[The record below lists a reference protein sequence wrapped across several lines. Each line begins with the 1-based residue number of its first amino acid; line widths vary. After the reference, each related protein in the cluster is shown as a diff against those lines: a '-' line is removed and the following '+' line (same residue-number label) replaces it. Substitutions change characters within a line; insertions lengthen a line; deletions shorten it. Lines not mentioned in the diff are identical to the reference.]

1 MAAVEPMPPANPQA
15 VSAVKQSSPV
25 GVLVSWLEPDNG
37 ADPALHPI
45 TSYKIYR
52 STSTGTE
59 TFLAQVT
66 NSPTNKHTKYLDTT
80 ALPTE
85 PNYFYHVTA
94 VNDIGES
101 GFCQELSIG
110 SIAGCPLGGSPCAA
124 PFTTVACA
132 GAAGT
137 VPTDPTSGELTIQTV
152 NIGEPFTSCTDNSI
166 TFVMQVQTLD
176 PASSG
181 STVLPPNAE
190 WQILFNIKDTNNGD
204 RTAYV
209 AVSTIPPNS
218 PATPAVTLGRRDPRT
233 GGAGTIDTGICTASA
248 TSTCAILTGT
258 ETKDGKITFKLN
270 AANIIT
276 FGTANSLAV
285 DPTPFNWD
293 ARNPGTKLSS
303 IGGNTYVLVGAG
315 AGLLETVQATG
326 ATGSYTRVG
335 NISCSDKPPVAMLS
349 ANPMSGN
356 APLAVNFDAS
366 ASNEPAGACG
376 TINSY
381 TLDFGDG
388 SAPVTQDGAHPTFS
402 HNYPNPGAY
411 PARLTVG
418 DTAGLTSVNPAQV
431 IITVNSAA
439 SPQLSSV
446 DSVMTHGTA
455 GTFAVNLPLTGPN
468 GIECRRGGA
477 NGDYTM
483 VFTFA
488 NPLVSVNQATIT
500 GGTGNISSAA
510 IDSDTH
516 KYVVHLTGVTNAQR
530 LTVALVNAH
539 DSTNAIGNVS
549 ATMAVLIGDT
559 NADRFCDAVDVS
571 QTKSQSG
578 NPVTNANFREDVNV
592 DGFIDAIDTSLVKSK
607 SGTALP

>member
-1 MAAVEPMPPANPQA
+1 
-15 VSAVKQSSPV
+15 
-25 GVLVSWLEPDNG
+25 
-37 ADPALHPI
+37 
-45 TSYKIYR
+45 
-52 STSTGTE
+52 
-59 TFLAQVT
+59 
-66 NSPTNKHTKYLDTT
+66 
-80 ALPTE
+80 
-85 PNYFYHVTA
+85 
-94 VNDIGES
+94 
-101 GFCQELSIG
+101 
-110 SIAGCPLGGSPCAA
+110 
-124 PFTTVACA
+124 
-132 GAAGT
+132 
-137 VPTDPTSGELTIQTV
+137 
-152 NIGEPFTSCTDNSI
+152 
-166 TFVMQVQTLD
+166 
-176 PASSG
+176 
-181 STVLPPNAE
+181 
-190 WQILFNIKDTNNGD
+190 
-204 RTAYV
+204 
-209 AVSTIPPNS
+209 
-218 PATPAVTLGRRDPRT
+218 
-233 GGAGTIDTGICTASA
+233 
-248 TSTCAILTGT
+248 
-258 ETKDGKITFKLN
+258 
-270 AANIIT
+270 
-276 FGTANSLAV
+276 
-285 DPTPFNWD
+285 
-293 ARNPGTKLSS
+293 
-303 IGGNTYVLVGAG
+303 
-315 AGLLETVQATG
+315 LLETVQATG

-388 SAPVTQDGAHPTFS
+388 GAPVTQDGAHPMFS